1 LVVPSNSG
9 GCSAVASNDGGNFSG
24 TLLSKLQIQNTK
36 QKNRE
41 RSIKQQNTSWRI
53 ERKQATA
60 SYAAAAMAVTVRG
73 ACAWPFF
80 KGAKERWFGTESCLD
95 TKCSGLG
102 LYSRLWPEQ
111 WRKGYMIRWP

>member
-1 LVVPSNSG
+1 
-9 GCSAVASNDGGNFSG
+9 
-24 TLLSKLQIQNTK
+24 
-36 QKNRE
+36 
-41 RSIKQQNTSWRI
+41 
-53 ERKQATA
+53 
-60 SYAAAAMAVTVRG
+60 MAVTVRG